1 MMETA
6 RMMYVRLVMA
16 EKGQKSIK
24 SDRRKYIE
32 APNQAPGKCLHT
44 GPHINRG
51 NQYASWQVCSTCNAR
66 INYASRGRSKAKAK
80 AKAPATVTLTSP
92 YPHRTQGPITE
103 PKNNKNLRS
112 EVTEGAGSS
121 SSTASPEIATAL
133 QMMASGFQQMNN
145 TMAELM
151 KGQNRMIMMMANSR
165 QERKFGQ
172 MTFAE
177 ASEMAAQVT
186 TEHSDMSVDGEGEEG
201 RQLVASGAERRRE
214 PQPRQPQPS
223 GHAVMWPRWM
233 TGVICA
239 STLVHLGQC
248 SRELQERLRPHG
260 GGDHSWMIYCQGSTA
275 PDSQDP
281 PHLQVPWVR
290 KAEGVSP
297 GCVTLW
303 HEETGSDGEVKARGP
318 GEPRTSPD
326 QGQSTVRR
334 WVLENKL
341 LLPFQLYDQSVG
353 M

>member
-1 MMETA
+1 METPKEALIAQRWRALMANRMFFMMETA

-186 TEHSDMSVDGEGEEG
+186 TEHSDMSVDGEGEEDG
-201 RQLVASGAERRRE
+201 S
-214 PQPRQPQPS
+214 
-223 GHAVMWPRWM
+223 WWM

-290 KAEGVSP
+290 KAGGVSP

>member
-1 MMETA
+1 METPKEALIAQRWRALMANRMFFMMETA

-133 QMMASGFQQMNN
+133 QMMASGFQQMSN

-186 TEHSDMSVDGEGEEG
+186 TEHSDMSVDGEGEEDG
-201 RQLVASGAERRRE
+201 SWSPVAPNGAEN
-214 PQPRQPQPS
+214 
-223 GHAVMWPRWM
+223 
-233 TGVICA
+233 
-239 STLVHLGQC
+239 
-248 SRELQERLRPHG
+248 
-260 GGDHSWMIYCQGSTA
+260 CQGSTA

-303 HEETGSDGEVKARGP
+303 HEETGSDGEVKA
-318 GEPRTSPD
+318 
-326 QGQSTVRR
+326 
-334 WVLENKL
+334 
-341 LLPFQLYDQSVG
+341 
-353 M
+353 